1 LQLEGANEMI
11 NLTALLSEEPSKT
24 DRIRYSRDSSP
35 SVLVWN
41 VTSKCNLRCIHCYS
55 ASSSDGELSHEQ
67 ALKAL
72 VKFKEAGVKTIL
84 FSGGEPLL
92 REDILELG
100 RFTSSLGIS
109 PALSTN
115 GTLITRDFARE
126 IKRSGFSYVGVSLD
140 GLESTNDLVRGKKG
154 AFKEALKGMENALN
168 GGMKVGTRFTIT
180 RFNADELFDLMDL
193 AESIGIKRFC
203 IYHLVYS
210 GRAKPEH
217 DLKREEKRKLVE
229 KLIRKAGEMLEKGS
243 KMQILTVT
251 APFDGIFLYLRLKE
265 KEPEKAKE
273 VLRYLRIQGGESSG
287 SKLLRVD
294 QSGWV
299 YPNQFWEKRLGNI
312 KERSLLEIISSD
324 PLLAALRERPRR
336 LSGRCG
342 TCVFRDICGGFRA
355 RADQVFNDPFG
366 EDPACYLSPEEI
378 RGET

>member
-1 LQLEGANEMI
+1 M
-11 NLTALLSEEPSKT
+11 
-24 DRIRYSRDSSP
+24 
-35 SVLVWN
+35 
-41 VTSKCNLRCIHCYS
+41 
-55 ASSSDGELSHEQ
+55 
-67 ALKAL
+67 
-72 VKFKEAGVKTIL
+72 KFKEAGVKTIL

-115 GTLITRDFARE
+115 GSLITRDFARE

-265 KEPEKAKE
+265 REPEKAKE